1 MPVDWSPLWLS
12 LRYAALATLLSLL
25 AGLPLAWLLTAR
37 QFPGRELL
45 DAIAS
50 LPLVLPPAVL
60 AYYLLSALG
69 RWPLVFH
76 WHAAVVVSTI
86 YTLPLLMRM
95 SRSGLA
101 AVDHSVENAARS
113 LGAGEWRVFW
123 RVTLPLAWRVLIAAV
138 LAGFARSFVDFGI
151 TAIVAGGATDAA
163 QTATLLLLIA
173 VAALTALYIG
183 NHLRRGQ
190 VLA

>member
-12 LRYAALATLLSLL
+12 LRYAALATLFSLV

-37 QFPGRELL
+37 EFPGRELL
-45 DAIAS
+45 DAVAN

-69 RWPLVFH
+69 RWPLAFH

-95 SRSGLA
+95 SRAGLA
-101 AVDHSVENAARS
+101 EVDHSLENAARS

-123 RVTLPLAWRVLIAAV
+123 RITWPLAWRALIAAI
-138 LAGFARSFVDFGI
+138 LAGFARSFADFGI

-163 QTATLLLLIA
+163 QTATLLVLIA
-173 VAALTALYIG
+173 AAALAALYIG
-183 NHLRRGQ
+183 NRLRRGQ

>member
-12 LRYAALATLLSLL
+12 LRYAAVATLLSLL

-95 SRSGLA
+95 ARSGLA
-101 AVDHSVENAARS
+101 AVDHSLENDARS
-113 LGAGEWRVFW
+113 LGAAEWRVFW
-123 RVTLPLAWRVLIAAV
+123 RITLPLAWRALIAAI
-138 LAGFARSFVDFGI
+138 LASFARSFVDFGI
-151 TAIVAGGATDAA
+151 TAIVAGGAADVA

-173 VAALTALYIG
+173 AAALAALYIG
-183 NHLRRGQ
+183 SRLRRGQ